1 MYNLKS
7 RTPSKQKKNSV
18 RDVIR
23 FGVEKVKKV
32 VGKNKYSH
40 NAIELFYTHL
50 IPIFGIK
57 EANFSIDSI
66 DKNMNDFIKQ
76 HSKYLDNMLTD
87 YTSEV
92 ITQLNKCPCNRR

>member
-1 MYNLKS
+1 MYHLKS

-18 RDVIR
+18 KDVIR

-32 VGKNKYSH
+32 VGKNKYTN

-57 EANFSIDSI
+57 GYNFSIDSI

-76 HSKYLDNMLTD
+76 HSKCLDNMLAD